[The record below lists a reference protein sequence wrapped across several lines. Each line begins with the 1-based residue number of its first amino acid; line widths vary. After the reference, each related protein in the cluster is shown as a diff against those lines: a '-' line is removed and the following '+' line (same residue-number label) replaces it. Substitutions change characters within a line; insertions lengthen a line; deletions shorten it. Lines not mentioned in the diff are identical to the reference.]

1 MYITVYSLGGSPGG
15 IHGNRIARQQ
25 PFLPSFFLRRAAAAT
40 INQSKAEK
48 ERSSTWKVQNTSRKQ
63 WMLVPH
69 VKIHTM
75 YWWMHQQ
82 HKNIHQPFQFN
93 EVVCTAVNIQLLLKM
108 FFYHLSYN
116 QIFFFFIFM
125 SLLFQC
131 SKFNVNV
138 SCILNQ
144 TERTWLKF
152 N

>member
-1 MYITVYSLGGSPGG
+1 MATGLLGNSRFSLPFSC
-15 IHGNRIARQQ
+15 AVQQRQQ
-25 PFLPSFFLRRAAAAT
+25 STNQKLRR
-40 INQSKAEK
+40 NVRVHEK
-48 ERSSTWKVQNTSRKQ
+48 FRTHPESSECWFHMWKYTQCTDG
-63 WMLVPH
+63 
-69 VKIHTM
+69 
-75 YWWMHQQ
+75 MHQR

-93 EVVCTAVNIQLLLKM
+93 EVVCIAVNIQLLLQM

-116 QIFFFFIFM
+116 QIIFFIFM

-144 TERTWLKF
+144 NERTWLKF